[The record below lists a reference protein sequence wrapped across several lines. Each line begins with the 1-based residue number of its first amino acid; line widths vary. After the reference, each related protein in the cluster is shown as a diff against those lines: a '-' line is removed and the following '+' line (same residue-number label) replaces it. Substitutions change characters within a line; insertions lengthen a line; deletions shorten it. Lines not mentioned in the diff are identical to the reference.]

1 MAKGSEDIIL
11 IENKPFVIKSAKT
24 NLQGNSIEVNHITPA
39 LNENEYALRSED
51 IENDLYDVFVKY
63 RSCRP

>member
-11 IENKPFVIKSAKT
+11 IENKPYRIKSAKT
-24 NLQGNSIEVNHITPA
+24 KLQDKEIEVNHITPA

-51 IENDLYDVFVKY
+51 IENDLYDVFAKY
-63 RSCRP
+63 RSGRP

>member
-11 IENKPFVIKSAKT
+11 IENKPYKIKTAKS
-24 NLQGNSIEVNHITPA
+24 NLQGNNIELNHFIPA

-63 RSCRP
+63 RSGRP